1 MINTTFNIVEF
12 IEQNPLSRLN
22 TSYQNALIN
31 KIKSEFND
39 EEQKLFVT
47 SFYCYLNFNPLT
59 DFVIDFEDVWKWCGF
74 SRKDHAKRILDK
86 HFIID
91 VDYKVALPKLGERKN
106 EGGFNKE
113 KITLN
118 IRTFKKYCLK
128 SNTDKSNEI
137 HNYYIKLEEI
147 LQETLLE
154 QTDELQM
161 QLEKSHQEIQALTK
175 KYVRPVTQVYEDQ
188 YIVYL
193 MTTDE
198 GEKVNEYVVGKT
210 IDLKNRKESYD
221 SNKLHDFK
229 VIYYKV
235 CNGIKAMD
243 ILEAIILT
251 KLGKYRC
258 KAGRDVFLL
267 PPLEGISTFTNIFD
281 ECINFFKDIDE
292 NHIVFPRRTQNKI
305 LTDER
310 KEKKKKYQEEHKEE
324 IKEKKKI
331 YREENKEKIVEK
343 GKNYYEENKEEI
355 KKKVK
360 EYRERNKEKIF
371 ERRKIYREEHKEEIK
386 EKKKVY
392 REENK
397 EKLSEKSKNY
407 YKEHKEE
414 ILEKS
419 LLYYNQN
426 KEKVKQKGKEYHQK
440 NREKLL
446 NKKICECGSKV
457 AYSGI
462 SRHLKTAKHLAN
474 MIQKQNNQI

>member
-1 MINTTFNIVEF
+1 MINTTFDIVEF
-12 IEQNPLSRLN
+12 IEKNPLSRLN
-22 TSYQNALIN
+22 IEYQNALIN
-31 KIKSEFND
+31 KIKSEFNH

-59 DFVIDFEDVWKWCGF
+59 DFVIDFEDIWKWCGF

-86 HFIID
+86 HFAEDI
-91 VDYKVALPKLGERKN
+91 DYKVALPNLGERRKN

-161 QLEKSHQEIQALTK
+161 QLEKSHQEIKALTK
-175 KYVRPVTQVYEDQ
+175 KYIKPASKVCEDQ

-210 IDLKNRKESYD
+210 MNLKNRKEGYD

-243 ILEAIILT
+243 ILEAIILI

-267 PPLEGISTFTNIFD
+267 PTVEEGISTFTNIFD
-281 ECINFFKDIDE
+281 ECIKFFEDVE
-292 NHIVFPRRTQNKI
+292 ETHIVFPGRSKNTEYNKEYQNQNKEEI
-305 LTDER
+305 SEKNKEYRDKNKEKIAEKQKEYRDQNKEELA
-310 KEKKKKYQEEHKEE
+310 EKKKKYYEANKEE
-324 IKEKKKI
+324 ISEKHKEYCEANKEELAEKRKEYYDANKEKSKEKSKK
-331 YREENKEKIVEK
+331 YRDENKEKIAEK
-343 GKNYYEENKEEI
+343 RKKYYKANKKEITEKNKETYEA
-355 KKKVK
+355 
-360 EYRERNKEKIF
+360 NKS
-371 ERRKIYREEHKEEIK
+371 
-386 EKKKVY
+386 
-392 REENK
+392 
-397 EKLSEKSKNY
+397 KLSEK
-407 YKEHKEE
+407 
-414 ILEKS
+414 
-419 LLYYNQN
+419 
-426 KEKVKQKGKEYHQK
+426 V
-440 NREKLL
+440 
-446 NKKICECGSKV
+446 ICECGSEV
-457 AYSGI
+457 AKS
-462 SRHLKTAKHLAN
+462 SMTKHKKTPKHVEQMKLKL
-474 MIQKQNNQI
+474 

>member
-74 SRKDHAKRILDK
+74 SRKDSAKRILDK
-86 HFIID
+86 HFIAD
-91 VDYKVALPKLGERKN
+91 VDYKVALHSLVERKN

-118 IRTFKKYCLK
+118 IKTFKKFCLK
-128 SNTDKSNEI
+128 SNTEKADEV

-154 QTDELQM
+154 QTDELQI

-175 KYVRPVTQVYEDQ
+175 KYIKPVSQVCEDQ
-188 YIVYL
+188 YVVYL

-210 IDLKNRKESYD
+210 IDLKNRKDGYD

-235 CNGIKAMD
+235 CNGIKTMD
-243 ILEAIILT
+243 ILEAIILI

-267 PPLEGISTFTNIFD
+267 PTLECISTFTNIFD
-281 ECINFFKDIDE
+281 ECIKFFEDVE
-292 NHIVFPRRTQNKI
+292 ETHIVFPRRTQTKI

-310 KEKKKKYQEEHKEE
+310 KEKMKKYQEENKEE
-324 IKEKKKI
+324 IKEKNKA

-355 KKKVK
+355 KQKVK
-360 EYRERNKEKIF
+360 EYRERNKEKVG
-371 ERRKIYREEHKEEIK
+371 ERKKIYREEHKEEIK

-392 REENK
+392 CEENK

-407 YKEHKEE
+407 YKDHKEE

-426 KEKVKQKGKEYHQK
+426 KEKVKQKSKEYHEK

-446 NKKICECGSKV
+446 NKKLCECGSEV
-457 AYSGI
+457 AYAGI
-462 SRHLKTAKHLAN
+462 PRHLKTTKHLAN
-474 MIQKQNNQI
+474 MIQK

>member
-1 MINTTFNIVEF
+1 MINNTTFNIVEF

-91 VDYKVALPKLGERKN
+91 VDYKVSIPAPLTGGVILER
-106 EGGFNKE
+106 GGAHRKE

-118 IRTFKKYCLK
+118 TKTFKKFCLK
-128 SNTDKSNEI
+128 SNTEKADEI

-154 QTDELQM
+154 QTDELQT
-161 QLEKSHQEIQALTK
+161 QLEQSHQEIQALTK
-175 KYVRPVTQVYEDQ
+175 KYVKPVRQLYEDK
-188 YIVYL
+188 YIIYL

-198 GEKVNEYVVGKT
+198 GQKVNEYAVGKT
-210 IDLKNRKESYD
+210 IDLKNRKEGYD

-243 ILEAIILT
+243 ILEAIILI

-267 PPLEGISTFTNIFD
+267 PKLEGISTFINIFD
-281 ECINFFKDIDE
+281 ECIKFFEDVE
-292 NHIVFPRRTQNKI
+292 ETHIVFPGRSKNTEYNKEYQNQNKEEI
-305 LTDER
+305 AEKSKEYRDKNKEKIAEKQKEYRDQNKEELA
-310 KEKKKKYQEEHKEE
+310 EKKKKYYEA
-324 IKEKKKI
+324 
-331 YREENKEKIVEK
+331 NK
-343 GKNYYEENKEEI
+343 
-355 KKKVK
+355 
-360 EYRERNKEKIF
+360 
-371 ERRKIYREEHKEEIK
+371 
-386 EKKKVY
+386 
-392 REENK
+392 
-397 EKLSEKSKNY
+397 
-407 YKEHKEE
+407 
-414 ILEKS
+414 
-419 LLYYNQN
+419 
-426 KEKVKQKGKEYHQK
+426 
-440 NREKLL
+440 
-446 NKKICECGSKV
+446 
-457 AYSGI
+457 
-462 SRHLKTAKHLAN
+462 
-474 MIQKQNNQI
+474 

>member
-31 KIKSEFND
+31 KIKSEFNE

-47 SFYCYLNFNPLT
+47 SFYCYLNYNPLT

-74 SRKDHAKRILDK
+74 SRKDSAKRILDK
-86 HFIID
+86 HFIAD
-91 VDYKVALPKLGERKN
+91 VDYKIQTITPPIGGVIKER
-106 EGGFNKE
+106 GGAHRKE
-113 KITLN
+113 KIMLN
-118 IRTFKKYCLK
+118 IKTFKKFCLK
-128 SNTDKSNEI
+128 SDTEKADEI

-175 KYVRPVTQVYEDQ
+175 KYIKPVSKVCEDQ

-210 IDLKNRKESYD
+210 MNLKNRKESYD

-235 CNGIKAMD
+235 CNGIKTMD
-243 ILEAIILT
+243 IIEANILI

-267 PPLEGISTFTNIFD
+267 PTVEEGISTFTNIFD
-281 ECINFFKDIDE
+281 ECIKFFEDVE
-292 NHIVFPRRTQNKI
+292 ETHIVFPGRSKNTEYNKEYQNQNKEEI
-305 LTDER
+305 AEKSKEYRDKNKEKIAEKQKEYRDQNKEELA
-310 KEKKKKYQEEHKEE
+310 EKKKKYYEANKEE
-324 IKEKKKI
+324 ISEKHKEYCEANKEELAEKMKEYYDENKEKSKEKSKK
-331 YREENKEKIVEK
+331 YRDENKEKIAEK
-343 GKNYYEENKEEI
+343 RKKYYKAANKKEITKKNKETYEA
-355 KKKVK
+355 
-360 EYRERNKEKIF
+360 NKS
-371 ERRKIYREEHKEEIK
+371 
-386 EKKKVY
+386 
-392 REENK
+392 
-397 EKLSEKSKNY
+397 KLSEK
-407 YKEHKEE
+407 
-414 ILEKS
+414 
-419 LLYYNQN
+419 
-426 KEKVKQKGKEYHQK
+426 V
-440 NREKLL
+440 
-446 NKKICECGSKV
+446 ICECGSEV
-457 AYSGI
+457 AKS
-462 SRHLKTAKHLAN
+462 SLTKHKKTPKHVEQMKLKL
-474 MIQKQNNQI
+474 

>member
-1 MINTTFNIVEF
+1 MINNTTFNIVEF

-74 SRKDHAKRILDK
+74 SRKDSAKRILDK
-86 HFIID
+86 HFIAD
-91 VDYKVALPKLGERKN
+91 VDYKVALHQAVERKN

-118 IRTFKKYCLK
+118 IKTFKKFCLK
-128 SNTDKSNEI
+128 SNTEKADEI

-175 KYVRPVTQVYEDQ
+175 KYIKPVSQVCEDQ
-188 YIVYL
+188 YVVYL

-210 IDLKNRKESYD
+210 IDLKNRKDGYD

-235 CNGIKAMD
+235 CNGIKVMD
-243 ILEAIILT
+243 ILEAIILI

-267 PPLEGISTFTNIFD
+267 PTLEGISTFTNIFD
-281 ECINFFKDIDE
+281 ECIKFFEDVE
-292 NHIVFPRRTQNKI
+292 ETHIVFPRRTQNKI
-305 LTDER
+305 PTDER
-310 KEKKKKYQEEHKEE
+310 KEKM
-324 IKEKKKI
+324 KKI
-331 YREENKEKIVEK
+331 KHIA
-343 GKNYYEENKEEI
+343 
-355 KKKVK
+355 
-360 EYRERNKEKIF
+360 
-371 ERRKIYREEHKEEIK
+371 
-386 EKKKVY
+386 
-392 REENK
+392 
-397 EKLSEKSKNY
+397 
-407 YKEHKEE
+407 
-414 ILEKS
+414 
-419 LLYYNQN
+419 
-426 KEKVKQKGKEYHQK
+426 
-440 NREKLL
+440 
-446 NKKICECGSKV
+446 KKIK
-457 AYSGI
+457 
-462 SRHLKTAKHLAN
+462 RK
-474 MIQKQNNQI
+474 